1 MNKKDNRNI
10 YTSLNFMVLGVLLG
24 ILGSMVA
31 SILLKYLSIGPLA
44 DFFIVAGFF
53 ILLILFLRLIE
64 KTKK

>member
-1 MNKKDNRNI
+1 
-10 YTSLNFMVLGVLLG
+10 MVLGVLLG

-53 ILLILFLRLIE
+53 IILILFLRLIE